1 MLFRIIISLIL
12 FAAVLTLSALTELHP
27 ATKGLLFAAV
37 YALIG
42 YDVVWRAVRNV
53 FRGQLFDENFLMTVA
68 TVGAFFIS
76 EYLEAVAVMI
86 FYQVGELFQSV
97 AVGKARRS
105 VSNLMD
111 LRPDTAIRI
120 GEDGSEAQVLPE
132 DIEAGDLLLLR
143 PGDRAAA
150 DGIIE
155 DGSTSVDTSSL
166 TGESVP
172 RDLGVGDLILSGS
185 VNLTSAVKLR
195 AQKCYGQSTAAR
207 ILDLVENASAK
218 KARSESFITRFA
230 RWYTPAVCAAALLV
244 AVLPLLITGRWSEWY
259 TWVYRALTFLV
270 VSCPCALVIS
280 VPLSFFGGIGGASKA
295 GVLIKGGSGL
305 EQLAK
310 ADTFVFDKTGTLTAG
325 SFSVTG
331 VFPEEKKEE
340 IISAALIAESRSTHP
355 IARCVCSLGEA
366 DCSGWEI
373 TEQSGF
379 GVRAEQNGSVI
390 LAGNRRLL
398 ENEGIPCPEASDVGS
413 TVFVARDG
421 ELLGRITV
429 ADTLKDNAV
438 GLIDSL
444 RRSGC
449 STVML
454 TGDGEAAASAVA
466 KRLGIDRSFSG
477 LLPADKVR
485 LLEEIINER
494 TTTKGG
500 VAFVGDGI
508 NDAPVLMRADVGIAM
523 GGIGSD
529 AAIEAADV
537 VLMRDDLTSVLLA
550 RKVASK
556 TMRIVKQN
564 VVFALGVKF
573 GVLLLT
579 GVGLI
584 TGMWLAVF
592 ADVGVAV
599 LAILNAVRAMRLP
612 KLKRL

>member
-12 FAAVLTLSALTELHP
+12 FAVVLTLSALTELHP
-27 ATKGLLFAAV
+27 ALKGLLFAAV
-37 YALIG
+37 YAVIG
-42 YDVVWRAVRNV
+42 YDVVWRAVRNI

-97 AVGKARRS
+97 AVGRARRS
-105 VSNLMD
+105 VSNLME

-120 GEDGSEAQVLPE
+120 GEDGSETQVLPE
-132 DIEAGDLLLLR
+132 EIEAGDLLLLR

-155 DGSTSVDTSSL
+155 EGSTSVDTSSL

-172 RDLGVGDLILSGS
+172 RDLSTGDLILSGS
-185 VNLTSAVKLR
+185 VNLTAAVKLR
-195 AQKCYGQSTAAR
+195 AQKGYGQSTAAR

-305 EQLAK
+305 ELLAK
-310 ADTFVFDKTGTLTAG
+310 ADTFVFDKTGTLTVG

-331 VFPEEKKEE
+331 VYPEEKKEE
-340 IISAALIAESRSTHP
+340 IIAAALIAESRSTHP

-373 TEQSGF
+373 TEQAGH
-379 GVRAEQNGSVI
+379 GVRAERNGSVI
-390 LAGNRRLL
+390 LAGNQKLM
-398 ENEGIPCPEASDVGS
+398 ESEGISCPATSDIGS
-413 TVFVARDG
+413 TVFVAKNG

-438 GLIDSL
+438 GVIDSL

-466 KRLGIDRSFSG
+466 RELGIDRYEAG
-477 LLPADKVR
+477 LLPADKVGFLER
-485 LLEEIINER
+485 LLEKRDLKKDCI
-494 TTTKGG
+494 
-500 VAFVGDGI
+500 AFVGDGI

-537 VLMRDDLTSVLLA
+537 VLMRDELTSVLLA

-564 VVFALGVKF
+564 IVFALGVKL

-584 TGMWLAVF
+584 SGMWLAVF

-612 KLKRL
+612 KLQ

>member
-27 ATKGLLFAAV
+27 ALSGLLFAAV

-42 YDVVWRAVRNV
+42 YDVVWRAVRNI

-97 AVGKARRS
+97 AVGRARRS
-105 VSNLMD
+105 VSNLME

-120 GEDGSEAQVLPE
+120 GEDGSETQVLPE
-132 DIEAGDLLLLR
+132 EIEAGDLLLLR

-155 DGSTSVDTSSL
+155 EGSTSVDTSSL

-172 RDLGVGDLILSGS
+172 RDLGAGDLILSGS
-185 VNLTSAVKLR
+185 VNLTAAVKLR
-195 AQKCYGQSTAAR
+195 AQKGYGQSTAAR

-230 RWYTPAVCAAALLV
+230 RWYTPAVCGAALLV
-244 AVLPLLITGRWSEWY
+244 ATIPLLVTGRWSEWY
-259 TWVYRALTFLV
+259 AWVYRALTFLV

-305 EQLAK
+305 ELLAR
-310 ADTFVFDKTGTLTAG
+310 ADTFVFDKTGTLTVG

-379 GVRAEQNGSVI
+379 GVSARRNGSVI
-390 LAGNRRLL
+390 LAGSRRLL
-398 ENEGIPCPEASDVGS
+398 EGEGIPCPEVSDVGS
-413 TVFVARDG
+413 TVFVAKDG
-421 ELLGRITV
+421 VLLGRITV

-438 GLIDSL
+438 GVIDRL

-449 STVML
+449 NTVML

-466 KRLGIDRSFSG
+466 RQLGIDRSFSG

-485 LLEEIINER
+485 LLEEIIKDRNLSR
-494 TTTKGG
+494 GG

-564 VVFALGVKF
+564 IVFALGVKL

-584 TGMWLAVF
+584 SGMWLAVF

-612 KLKRL
+612 KLQ